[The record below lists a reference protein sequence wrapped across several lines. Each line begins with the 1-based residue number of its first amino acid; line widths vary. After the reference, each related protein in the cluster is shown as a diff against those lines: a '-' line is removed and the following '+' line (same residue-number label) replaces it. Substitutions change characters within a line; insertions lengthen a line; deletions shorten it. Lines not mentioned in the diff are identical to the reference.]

1 MASNNPPGSGQSL
14 STPSP
19 NSTKNSEQHIKRP
32 MNAFMVWS
40 REMRRKMASEHPRM
54 HNSEISKALGLQWRV
69 LSDKEKVPYI
79 EEAKRLQAEHSMLH
93 PNYKYKPRR
102 RKPKPV
108 KKDARFPFPF
118 PPQDNIAGT
127 LKVPGYPQSIPA
139 EGMYPYYQVPP
150 TTYPMPY
157 HTDPYQAA
165 RQATFYSQA
174 TPANVH
180 PPSTVTHGDLAYRPA
195 EMVQMHGGPPHLYS
209 MESMV
214 PSQSTSVYSTS
225 TSLSSP
231 SMSVNVNAGSSD
243 NPQLHYQQLFAA
255 QRHINLN

>member
-1 MASNNPPGSGQSL
+1 MASSNALGTGPVSSS
-14 STPSP
+14 STTT
-19 NSTKNSEQHIKRP
+19 TKSSEQHIKRP

-69 LSDKEKVPYI
+69 LAEKEKVPYI

-108 KKDARFPFPF
+108 KKDPRYPFPF
-118 PPQDNIAGT
+118 PPTDNVPVAGAI
-127 LKVPGYPQSIPA
+127 KVPGYPQSIPA
-139 EGMYPYYQVPP
+139 EGMYPYYQVPS
-150 TTYPMPY
+150 TTYPMAY
-157 HTDPYQAA
+157 HSDPYQAA

-180 PPSTVTHGDLAYRPA
+180 PPSSVTHGDLPYRPDV
-195 EMVQMHGGPPHLYS
+195 VQMHGAPPHLYS
-209 MESMV
+209 MESIGV
-214 PSQSTSVYSTS
+214 PTQSSSVYSTS

-231 SMSVNVNAGSSD
+231 SMSMNGPSAE
-243 NPQLHYQQLFAA
+243 NPQLHYQQLFA
-255 QRHINLN
+255 QRHMNIN